1 MSEGLGT
8 MLAALVAA
16 VVAMTGYIYQKNQER
31 EFSLTKMR
39 RKIYRRVIE
48 NIGKTAMLA
57 PIINQDPGIAA
68 LGDVNDRYALAG
80 RKYPSFQELL
90 ANRFEIYSLLCV
102 YGTDSAIKKA
112 SAVQKQFALI
122 GQESM
127 KPKPDYSQLEAPDIP
142 GLVLTLRTSLY
153 AESNELEKTTVS
165 KLEIAQLLTP

>member
-1 MSEGLGT
+1 
-8 MLAALVAA
+8 
-16 VVAMTGYIYQKNQER
+16 
-31 EFSLTKMR
+31 
-39 RKIYRRVIE
+39 
-48 NIGKTAMLA
+48 
-57 PIINQDPGIAA
+57 